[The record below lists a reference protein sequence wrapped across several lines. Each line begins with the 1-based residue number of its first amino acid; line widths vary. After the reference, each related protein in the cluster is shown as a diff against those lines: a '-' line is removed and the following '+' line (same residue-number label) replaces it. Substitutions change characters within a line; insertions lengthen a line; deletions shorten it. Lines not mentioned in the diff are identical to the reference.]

1 MEGNHKMELI
11 YILLSAVAFTT
22 FEPVAKLL
30 GGTISPLPL
39 TMLRFAIGGLVLL
52 PPAVYQIRKNKIKI
66 GLRDFVSFIILGI
79 LCICFSMTLLQV
91 GLIYTT
97 ASSAAIIFSS
107 NPVFTVV
114 FAHTLLNEKLDKKKS
129 LALIISMA
137 GVFCT
142 LDFSNGFNGIVGLIL
157 AFISAVSFSLYTV
170 LTKKLL
176 SRFPAVVNNTFVFLA
191 GSFVLM
197 TILLFT
203 KYRVIH
209 IENNNILPLLYLGV
223 VVTGLGYLFY
233 FSAMKKGGAKA
244 AATVFLIKP
253 VLVPIFAFII
263 IRENVRSMTIVGILL
278 VITGSFL
285 LSRINTTRHLNG

>member
-1 MEGNHKMELI
+1 MELI

-52 PPAVYQIRKNKIKI
+52 LPAIYQIRKNKIKI
-66 GLRDFVSFIILGI
+66 GARDFGIFTMLGV
-79 LCICFSMTLLQV
+79 LCICFSMTLLQI
-91 GLIYTT
+91 GLLYTT
-97 ASSAAIIFSS
+97 ASSTAIIFSS
-107 NPVFTVV
+107 NPVFTIL
-114 FAHTLLNEKLDKKKS
+114 FAHLLLNEKMNRKKGV
-129 LALIISMA
+129 ALLISMA

-142 LDFSNGFNGIVGLIL
+142 LDFSNGLSGIAGLIL
-157 AFISAVSFSLYTV
+157 AFISAISFSLYTV

-176 SRFPAVVNNTFVFLA
+176 SRFPAVVNNTFVFLT

-197 TILLFT
+197 IILFFT
-203 KYRVIH
+203 KDRAIH
-209 IENNNILPLLYLGV
+209 IVNDNILPLLYLGV
-223 VVTGLGYLFY
+223 IVTGLGYLFY
-233 FSAMKKGGAKA
+233 FNAMKKGGAKA

-263 IRENVRSMTIVGILL
+263 VGENVRPMTIVGILL

-285 LSRINTTRHLNG
+285 LSRINVTRH